1 MMFRV
6 IGVVGDVPGDR
17 IEDGPTPTVYFPI
30 LRDGDGLPRD
40 VFPVPFIPR
49 GVHYVVRAGIQP
61 SAQTI
66 RALVRD
72 VDPRI
77 PAVRVQ
83 PLTEIVDAATARVRL
98 TLLLLSVA
106 AGAALLLGVVG
117 VYSVVSYAAAGRLR
131 EFGVRLALGATPRGV
146 ASIVLHDG
154 AIVGVVG
161 VTGGLAVA
169 FAGTRFLESLLFE
182 VSATS
187 VGEFG
192 AAVVLI
198 AFVTLVA
205 TFIPARRAS
214 RTDPAVV
221 LRGE

>member
-1 MMFRV
+1 
-6 IGVVGDVPGDR
+6 
-17 IEDGPTPTVYFPI
+17 
-30 LRDGDGLPRD
+30 
-40 VFPVPFIPR
+40 
-49 GVHYVVRAGIQP
+49 
-61 SAQTI
+61 
-66 RALVRD
+66 
-72 VDPRI
+72 
-77 PAVRVQ
+77 
-83 PLTEIVDAATARVRL
+83 VRL

-106 AGAALLLGVVG
+106 ASAALLLGIVG

-161 VTGGLAVA
+161 VAGGLAVA

-187 VGEFG
+187 GQEFG
-192 AAVVLI
+192 AAVLLI